1 MIIAQPQPTTAT
13 RNAIATRMNRALSSA
28 SRYTFIALRG
38 RLHFRV
44 EGGTTTYEV
53 HQGGH
58 CTCPDFLERGSQ
70 RGYACKHLLLLASGL
85 AQVRAETDAEYAT
98 RHAQELAGIE
108 RARRSIADLFPDD

>member
-1 MIIAQPQPTTAT
+1 MIIAPTTRQTDT
-13 RNAIATRMNRALSSA
+13 RNAIATRMNRALQSV

-44 EGGTTTYEV
+44 EGGTVAYEV

-85 AQVRAETDAEYAT
+85 AQVRAETDAEFAE
-98 RHAQELAGIE
+98 RQAKERAGIE
-108 RARRSIADLFPDD
+108 RARKSIADLFPDD